1 MKFVRLGSSLLAA
14 ALLVSCS
21 TLETADERALR
32 IQTADPGGLAFDQP
46 IPTVAAELRLALV
59 RPESWDPTQLSLA
72 DQDAVIVADLLF
84 DGLTEATA
92 DGRLVPGLA
101 TSWSA
106 TEDQYAWTFAL
117 DTTRTSA
124 VDVKLSFERLLA
136 DAPDSPAA
144 ALLASVVRIEI
155 LDAATIR
162 FVHSAPSAG
171 FAWLLSG
178 LPYSISDDSGSTTG
192 RFEVIEETDTSAV
205 LRSGEGD
212 DAQTILID
220 WVADHETAQ
229 AAAESG
235 AVDGAVV
242 PLDQTE
248 RAAGTVGAPIVARN
262 IVRFY
267 GMAPTSETFAD
278 DRVRRAVLA
287 AIDTR
292 TLIEESSTPA
302 LVASGLVAP
311 TTIGFGADS
320 CGTICDFDLEVVA
333 GILAE
338 IGPVPA
344 IRVGFTGDHERSL
357 ADGVVG
363 QLAAAGLD
371 AEPVEIADGGLATAL
386 AAGNVDLFPFGW
398 VAPAGSIDAVV
409 PALLGAGSPA
419 NPIGSISAEVD
430 ETLTAAASTSDDVSR
445 WALLETAHRQ
455 ALGAASFV
463 PVSVAENRLAVSS
476 AFTGVLIRADGSL
489 EIRTLP

>member
-1 MKFVRLGSSLLAA
+1 MLAA

-59 RPESWDPTQLSLA
+59 RPETWDPTQLSLA

-92 DGRLVPGLA
+92 DGRLMPGLA
-101 TSWSA
+101 TSWSP

-117 DTTRTSA
+117 DTTRTTA
-124 VDVKLSFERLLA
+124 TYVKLSFERLVA

-144 ALLASVVRIEI
+144 ALLASVVRIEV
-155 LDAATIR
+155 LDPATIR
-162 FVHSAPSAG
+162 FVLSAPNAG

-178 LPYSISDDSGSTTG
+178 LPYSITDDSGSTSG
-192 RFEVIEETDTSAV
+192 RFEVVEDAEASTV
-205 LRSGEGD
+205 LRRGDGD

-220 WVADHETAQ
+220 WVADHATAQ
-229 AAAESG
+229 TAAEAG

-248 RAAGTVGAPIVARN
+248 RAAGTVGAAIVARN

-267 GMAPTSETFAD
+267 GLAPNSDVFAD

-287 AIDTR
+287 AIDSK
-292 TLIEESSTPA
+292 TLIEDTSTPA

-320 CGTICDFDLEVVA
+320 CGSICTFDLEVVTVL
-333 GILAE
+333 LAE
-338 IGPVPA
+338 VGPIPTV
-344 IRVGFTGDHERSL
+344 RVGFTGDHERSL
-357 ADGVVG
+357 ADRVVG
-363 QLAAAGLD
+363 QLAAAGFD
-371 AEPVEIADGGLATAL
+371 AEPVEIADGGLAAAL

-409 PALLGAGSPA
+409 PALLGAESTV

-430 ETLTAAASTSDDVSR
+430 ETLAAAASTSDDVSR

-455 ALGAASFV
+455 ALGAAWFV
-463 PVSVAENRLAVSS
+463 PVSVAENRLAISS
-476 AFTGVLIRADGSL
+476 AFAGVSIRADGSL